1 MKVFI
6 SQPMRGLDND
16 AILATRKEI
25 LNKVEEMYPGKDID
39 LIDSFFKDAPVE
51 AKPLWYLGDSL
62 KLMSEADL
70 IVFVPDWNTARGCKI
85 EHECALQYGYTFI
98 EL

>member
-6 SQPMRGLDND
+6 SQAMRGLDND
-16 AILATRKEI
+16 TILAKREEI
-25 LNKVEEMYPGKDID
+25 LNKVKELYPDKEVE

-70 IVFVPDWNTARGCKI
+70 IIFADNWESARGCKI
-85 EHECALQYGYTFI
+85 EHECAIQYGYTFQ

>member
-6 SQPMRGLDND
+6 SQAMRGLDND
-16 AILATRKEI
+16 TILAKREEI
-25 LNKVEEMYPGKDID
+25 LNKVKELYPDKEIE
-39 LIDSFFKDAPVE
+39 LIDSFFKDAPTE

-70 IVFVPDWNTARGCKI
+70 IVFADGWEGARGCKI
-85 EHECALQYGYTFI
+85 EHECAIQYGYMFQ

>member
-6 SQPMRGLDND
+6 SQAMRGLDND
-16 AILATRKEI
+16 TILAKREEI
-25 LNKVEEMYPGKDID
+25 LNKVKELYPDKEIE
-39 LIDSFFKDAPVE
+39 LIDSFFKDAPTE

-70 IVFVPDWNTARGCKI
+70 IVFADGWESARGCKI
-85 EHECALQYGYTFI
+85 EHECAIQYGYTFQ

>member
-6 SQPMRGLDND
+6 SQAMRGLDND
-16 AILATRKEI
+16 TILAKREEI
-25 LNKVEEMYPGKDID
+25 LNKVKELYPDKEIE
-39 LIDSFFKDAPVE
+39 LIDSFFKDAPTE

-70 IVFVPDWNTARGCKI
+70 IVFADDWESARGCKI
-85 EHECALQYGYTFI
+85 EHECAIQYGYTFQ

>member
-6 SQPMRGLDND
+6 SQAMRGLDND
-16 AILATRKEI
+16 TILAKREEI
-25 LNKVEEMYPGKDID
+25 LNKVKELYPNKEIE

-70 IVFVPDWNTARGCKI
+70 IIFADNWESARGCKI
-85 EHECALQYGYTFI
+85 EHECAIQYGYTFQ